1 MAEPTNKK
9 KKGFFQKL
17 AQLVKDLA
25 EWVEETFS
33 DAELS
38 AEIRDDLGLDRAN
51 PATPAP
57 PDGARR
63 ARIEAFAAKEDVDEA
78 SLLAVV
84 ADIKAEVDAIIDFI
98 EAAKADQVDAR
109 VLFATMFKLF
119 ALDLLRVRNP
129 AAYALVRLAGLA
141 LDDEEFL
148 QQLDAAALEG
158 LVRGE
163 GPAVDGEVW
172 VQRVSMLGGVALVV
186 LATVLGKLNAVIDA
200 IYGWDPDPEDEGE
213 SAAIASRALTVMLDH
228 ALLEAVRPAL
238 TLIPVPRAHGGPGMF
253 VGATAGVSL
262 PMTIGATTYTFDI
275 VGAGQFGLFVPFD
288 TDLDVRTFAS
298 FTPRIRVGAEPYKG
312 GATDAEGNPIP
323 APPMDT
329 PALVVG
335 AADGSRLEIGALA
348 YGIEISGEEAV
359 FRLTVRNGKLVIAL
373 GKGDAF
379 LRQLPGGN
387 IDAPFEVSLVGST
400 STGIHF
406 EGGTRLRVNLPVSA
420 SLFGVF
426 TVQFLELELV
436 TEPEVSLDIR
446 GGFSLTLGPFA
457 ASIDRVGVSL
467 ALQRLGDGIE
477 HLDDFVRFAPP
488 RGIGL
493 ILDAGVVKGGGFLF
507 IDSARGEYAGALELK
522 FLTWSIKAIGLLSTK
537 RPDGSDG
544 WSLLLFVFGQFN
556 VHIAFGIFWTGAG
569 GMVGLHHR
577 SDVDALSAG
586 MRTGALDDVL
596 FPKNPVADAPRII
609 NRYRTLFPVT
619 DGNLLIGPML
629 ELSFSQPPIVF
640 VRLGLIFDVRNALSA
655 GPATLS
661 KVVLVG
667 QVLVQLPPR
676 DNGVPAILR
685 LLIDVVG
692 YYDGDTRFLLVRAR
706 LRDSFVGIEGFVKL
720 DLAGEL
726 LVAAQFG
733 PKPAFVLSAG
743 GFHPRYVDL
752 PERVPRDLDKLRVS
766 FKLGPVSLSIEHYF
780 AVTPNSVQAGQKVS
794 LKADFGVAKIEASL
808 GWDALLYLSPRFFFV
823 VDLEFKA
830 KVRAFGRTLASVTVT
845 ATLEGPDEWRFDGK
859 FSFSILWWDKTI
871 PFHEHFGEVRRAA
884 TGTVSLGQA
893 LQAELNNPD
902 NVTIEAPAGANPVTL
917 TSSGTAKLAHPVGRL
932 AVRQRAVPLGLR
944 VERLGTRE
952 LVGGP
957 QAVTVTTVALNGE
970 TRPSFEYT
978 TEQFSRGQFV
988 TLTDDQKLTGP
999 TFEMFPA
1006 GVMVGSAD
1014 FVAVDAMA
1022 RDVAAGFETVRLDP
1036 EPAGLVSKWTTA
1048 VLVFQRATDEG
1059 AEEASKLGAA
1069 ARSDRAE
1076 AALRVASPLATSSIG
1091 VEEPPLALVGP
1102 ESFAEAASLLG
1113 AAAKSPSLAEQI
1125 AASSRLRVVERF
1137 EVMT

>member
-1 MAEPTNKK
+1 
-9 KKGFFQKL
+9 
-17 AQLVKDLA
+17 VD
-25 EWVEETFS
+25 
-33 DAELS
+33 
-38 AEIRDDLGLDRAN
+38 RLG
-51 PATPAP
+51 
-57 PDGARR
+57 
-63 ARIEAFAAKEDVDEA
+63 
-78 SLLAVV
+78 
-84 ADIKAEVDAIIDFI
+84 
-98 EAAKADQVDAR
+98 
-109 VLFATMFKLF
+109 
-119 ALDLLRVRNP
+119 
-129 AAYALVRLAGLA
+129 
-141 LDDEEFL
+141 
-148 QQLDAAALEG
+148 
-158 LVRGE
+158 
-163 GPAVDGEVW
+163 
-172 VQRVSMLGGVALVV
+172 
-186 LATVLGKLNAVIDA
+186 AVIDA
-200 IYGWDPDPEDEGE
+200 VYGWDPDPEDEGE
-213 SAAIASRALTVMLDH
+213 TAAIASRALTVMLDH
-228 ALLEAVRPAL
+228 ELLGTVRPAL
-238 TLIPVPRAHGGPGMF
+238 TLIPVPRGHGGPGMY
-253 VGATAGVSL
+253 VGSTAGVSL
-262 PMTIGATTYTFDI
+262 PMTVGATTYTLDI
-275 VGAGQFGLFVPFD
+275 TGAGQFGLFITGD
-288 TDLDVRTFAS
+288 DVRTFAS
-298 FTPRIRVGAEPYKG
+298 FAPRIRVGAEPYKG

-335 AADGSRLEIGALA
+335 ATDGSRLEIGALA

-373 GKGDAF
+373 GKGDSF

-387 IDAPFEVSLVGST
+387 IEAPFEVSLVGST

-436 TEPEVSLDIR
+436 TEPELSLDIR

-457 ASIDRVGVSL
+457 ASVDRVGVSL
-467 ALQRLGDGIE
+467 ALQQLGDGIE
-477 HLDDFVRFAPP
+477 HLGDFVRFAPP

-609 NRYRTLFPVT
+609 NRYRTLFPVA

-676 DNGVPAILR
+676 DTGVPAILK

-733 PKPAFVLSAG
+733 PKSAFVLSAG

-780 AVTPNSVQAGQKVS
+780 AVTPNSVQAGQKAS

-830 KVRAFGRTLASVTVT
+830 KVKAFGETLASVTVT

-859 FSFSILWWDKTI
+859 FSFSILWWDKTV
-871 PFHEHFGEVRRAA
+871 PFHEHFGEVRQAD
-884 TGTVSLGQA
+884 TGTASLGEA
-893 LQAELNNPD
+893 LQAELANPD
-902 NVTIEAPAGANPVTL
+902 NVTVEAPAGANPVTL
-917 TSSGTAKLAHPVGRL
+917 TSSGTGKLAHPVGRL

-952 LVGGP
+952 LAGGP
-957 QAVTVTTVALNGE
+957 QAVTVAAVALNGE
-970 TRPSFEYT
+970 TRPSFEHT

-988 TLTDDQKLTGP
+988 TLSDDEKLTGT
-999 TFEMFPA
+999 TFETFPA
-1006 GVMVGSAD
+1006 GVIVGSAD
-1014 FVAVDAMA
+1014 YVTVDAMA

-1036 EPAGLVSKWTTA
+1036 EPAGLVSRWTTA
-1048 VLVFQRATDEG
+1048 VLDFQGATDEG
-1059 AEEASKLGAA
+1059 AREASKLGAA

-1091 VEEPPLALVGP
+1091 VDEPPLALVGP
-1102 ESFAEAASLLG
+1102 ASLVESASLSG
-1113 AAAKSPSLAEQI
+1113 AAAKSPSLAEQV
-1125 AASSRLRVVERF
+1125 AVASGLRVVERF
-1137 EVMT
+1137 EVIQ

>member
-1 MAEPTNKK
+1 MAEPTKK
-9 KKGFFQKL
+9 KQKGFFQKL
-17 AQLVKDLA
+17 AQLVKDLV

-38 AEIRDDLGLDRAN
+38 AEIRDDLGLDRNN

-57 PDGARR
+57 PDGARL

-78 SLLAVV
+78 SLLEVV
-84 ADIKAEVDAIIDFI
+84 ADITAEVEAIIDFI
-98 EAAKADQVDAR
+98 EAARADQVDAR
-109 VLFATMFKLF
+109 VLFATLFKLF
-119 ALDLLRVRNP
+119 AVDMLRVRNP
-129 AAYALVRLAGLA
+129 SAFALVRLAGVV

-148 QQLDAAALEG
+148 QQLDAAALQQ
-158 LVRGE
+158 LVRGD

-172 VQRVSMLGGVALVV
+172 VQRLSMLGGVTLVV
-186 LATVLGKLNAVIDA
+186 LATVLDRLDAVIDA
-200 IYGWDPDPEDEGE
+200 VYGWDPDPEDEGE
-213 SAAIASRALTVMLDH
+213 SAAIASRALTVMLDRKVLGT
-228 ALLEAVRPAL
+228 ARPVL
-238 TLIPVPRAHGGPGMF
+238 TLIPVPRGHGESGMYI
-253 VGATAGVSL
+253 GGTAGVSL
-262 PMTIGATTYTFDI
+262 PMTVGATTYTFDI
-275 VGAGQFGLFVPFD
+275 TGAGQFGLFVPFD
-288 TDLDVRTFAS
+288 FGGVRSFAS
-298 FTPRIRVGAEPYKG
+298 FTPSIRVGAEPYKG
-312 GATDAEGNPIP
+312 GATDATGNPIP

-335 AADGSRLEIGALA
+335 TADGSRLEIGALA

-373 GKGDAF
+373 GKGDSF

-387 IDAPFEVSLVGST
+387 IEAPFEVSLVGST
-400 STGIHF
+400 STGVHF

-436 TEPEVSLDIR
+436 TEPEWSLDIR

-477 HLDDFVRFAPP
+477 HIGDFVRFAPP

-493 ILDAGVVKGGGFLF
+493 VLDAGVVKGGGFLF
-507 IDSARGEYAGALELK
+507 VDSARGEYAGALELK
-522 FLTWSIKAIGLLSTK
+522 FLTWSVKAIGLLSTK

-569 GMVGLHHR
+569 GMIGLHHR

-609 NRYRTLFPVT
+609 NRYRTLFPVA

-640 VRLGLIFDVRNALSA
+640 VRLGVIFDVRNALSA

-676 DNGVPAILR
+676 DTGVPAILK

-733 PKPAFVLSAG
+733 SQPAFVLSAG

-752 PERVPRDLDKLRVS
+752 PVRVPRDLDKLRVS

-780 AVTPNSVQAGQKVS
+780 AITPNSVQAGQKAS

-830 KVRAFGRTLASVTVT
+830 KVKAFGRTLASVTVT
-845 ATLEGPDEWRFDGK
+845 ATLEGPDEWRFDGT

-871 PFHEHFGEVRRAA
+871 PFHEHFGEVRQAA
-884 TGTVSLGQA
+884 TGTASLGQA
-893 LQAELNNPD
+893 LQAELGNPD
-902 NVTIEAPAGANPVTL
+902 NVTVEVPTGANPVTL
-917 TSSGTAKLAHPVGRL
+917 TSAGTGKLAHPVGRL
-932 AVRQRAVPLGLR
+932 AIRQRAVPLGLL

-952 LVGGP
+952 LAGGP
-957 QAVTVTTVALNGE
+957 QAATVATVALNGE
-970 TRPSFEYT
+970 IRNDFEHT
-978 TEQFSRGQFV
+978 TDQFSRGQFV
-988 TLTDDQKLTGP
+988 TLTDDEKLTGT
-999 TFEMFPA
+999 TFESFPA
-1006 GVMVGSAD
+1006 GVIVGSAD
-1014 FVAVDAMA
+1014 YVTNDALA

-1048 VLVFQRATDEG
+1048 VLEFQRATDEG
-1059 AEEASKLGAA
+1059 MLEASKLGAA

-1076 AALRVASPLATSSIG
+1076 AALRVTSPLVASSLG
-1091 VEEPPLALVGP
+1091 VDEPPLALVGP
-1102 ESFAEAASLLG
+1102 ASLAESGVLPG
-1113 AAAKSPSLAEQI
+1113 AAAATVSLAEQV
-1125 AASSRLRVVERF
+1125 AAATGLRVVERF
-1137 EVMT
+1137 EVMA

>member
-1 MAEPTNKK
+1 MAEPKKK

-38 AEIRDDLGLDRAN
+38 AEIRDDLGLDRNN
-51 PATPAP
+51 PATPAV
-57 PDGARR
+57 PDAARK
-63 ARIEAFAAKEDVDEA
+63 ARIEAFAAKEDIDEA
-78 SLLAVV
+78 SLLAVA
-84 ADIKAEVDAIIDFI
+84 ADLKAEIDAIIDFI

-119 ALDLLRVRNP
+119 AVDMLRVRNP
-129 AAYALVRLAGLA
+129 AAYALVRLAGIV

-148 QQLDAAALEG
+148 QQLDAAALQQ

-172 VQRVSMLGGVALVV
+172 VQRVSMLGGVLLVV
-186 LATVLGKLNAVIDA
+186 LATVLDKLDAVIDA
-200 IYGWDPDPEDEGE
+200 VYGWDPDPEDEGE
-213 SAAIASRALTVMLDH
+213 VAAIASRALTVSIDH
-228 ALLEAVRPAL
+228 SLLETVRPAL
-238 TLIPVPRAHGGPGMF
+238 TLIGVPRAHGGPGLY
-253 VGATAGVSL
+253 VGATAGLSL
-262 PMTIGATTYTFDI
+262 PMTVGDTTYTFDI
-275 VGAGQFGLFVPFD
+275 VSAGQFGLFIGN
-288 TDLDVRTFAS
+288 DVRTFAS
-298 FTPRIRVGAEPYKG
+298 SAPSIRVGAKPYEG
-312 GATDAEGNPIP
+312 GATDPDGNPIP

-329 PALVVG
+329 PALLVG
-335 AADGSRLEIGALA
+335 TTDGSRLEIGALA
-348 YGIEISGEEAV
+348 YGVEISGDEAA
-359 FRLTVRNGKLVIAL
+359 FRLTVRNGKLVLAL
-373 GKGDAF
+373 GKGDSF

-387 IDAPFEVSLVGST
+387 IEAPFDVSLVGST
-400 STGIHF
+400 SDGIHF

-436 TEPEVSLDIR
+436 MEPEVTLDIR

-467 ALQRLGDGIE
+467 ALQQLGDGIE
-477 HLDDFVRFAPP
+477 HVSDFVRFAPP

-577 SDVDALSAG
+577 SDVDALSVG

-629 ELSFSQPPIVF
+629 ELSFSEPPIVF
-640 VRLGLIFDVRNALSA
+640 VRLGLIFDVRNALAA

-676 DNGVPAILR
+676 DTGVPAILK

-692 YYDGDTRFLLVRAR
+692 FYEGDTRFLLVRAR

-766 FKLGPVSLSIEHYF
+766 FKLGPVELSIEHYF
-780 AVTPNSVQAGQKVS
+780 AITPNSVQAGQKTS

-808 GWDALLYLSPRFFFV
+808 GWDALLYLSPRFFFI

-830 KVRAFGRTLASVTVT
+830 KVKAFGRTLASVTVT
-845 ATLEGPDEWRFDGK
+845 ATLEGPDEWRFDGT

-871 PFHEHFGEVRRAA
+871 PFHEHFGEVRQAE
-884 TGTVSLGQA
+884 TGTASLGQA
-893 LQAELNNPD
+893 LQAELANPD
-902 NVTIEAPAGANPVTL
+902 NVTVEAPTGANPVTL
-917 TSSGTAKLAHPVGRL
+917 TSAGTGKLAHPVGRL
-932 AVRQRAVPLGLR
+932 AIRQRAVPLGLR
-944 VERLGTRE
+944 VERLGTRD
-952 LVGGP
+952 LAGGP
-957 QAVTVTTVALNGE
+957 QAVTLATVALNGE
-970 TRPSFEYT
+970 TRTDFEHT

-988 TLTDDQKLTGP
+988 TLTDDEKLTGT
-999 TFEMFPA
+999 TFESFPA
-1006 GVMVGSAD
+1006 GVIVGSAD
-1014 FVAVDAMA
+1014 YVTVDAMA

-1036 EPAGLVSKWTTA
+1036 EPDGLVSKWTTA

-1059 AEEASKLGAA
+1059 MLEASKLGAA
-1069 ARSDRAE
+1069 ARSERAE
-1076 AALRVASPLATSSIG
+1076 AALRVTSPLVASSVG
-1091 VEEPPLALVGP
+1091 VDEPPLALVGP
-1102 ESFAEAASLLG
+1102 GSLVESGPLSG
-1113 AAAKSPSLAEQI
+1113 AAAASVSLAAQV
-1125 AASSRLRVVERF
+1125 AAATGTRVVERF
-1137 EVMT
+1137 EVMA